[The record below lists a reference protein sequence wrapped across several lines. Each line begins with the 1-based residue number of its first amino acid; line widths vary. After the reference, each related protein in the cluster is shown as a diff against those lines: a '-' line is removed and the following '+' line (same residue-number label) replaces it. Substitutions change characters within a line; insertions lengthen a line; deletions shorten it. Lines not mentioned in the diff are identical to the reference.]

1 MPRPVLAGKKSFYFG
16 VRKQVILTPGLVDV
30 HPGFFK
36 NIGSQF
42 SSPLNVIAGTVLNI
56 DRKCLIRTSNKNP
69 AARLRNTQY
78 FLGVCTTLL
87 LIIWRERAMAVDRTY
102 MFNNTK

>member
-1 MPRPVLAGKKSFYFG
+1 
-16 VRKQVILTPGLVDV
+16 
-30 HPGFFK
+30 
-36 NIGSQF
+36 
-42 SSPLNVIAGTVLNI
+42 VLNI